1 MNVPRPLIELLG
13 ARWVTDAPVVAVVWD
28 AAGLCAGFALGDG
41 TLVLATGKWDGGPQ
55 LRPRQSGG
63 VEFVQAQEPPAP
75 LARYSVHEGTC
86 LGLAAGPAGG
96 FLRGGGGGPL
106 AHRGVGGGGA
116 GVGLPGTWLV
126 LGRASTAWERPYAIG
141 RGVHFLG
148 ASQDSLELP
157 SSATD

>member
-1 MNVPRPLIELLG
+1 MNVPPPLIELLG

-86 LGLAAGPAGG
+86 LGLAADPAGG
-96 FLRGGGGGPL
+96 FLSGGDDGRLVHLNVDGTSEVLVDSPGDRIDFVGARSGRGG
-106 AHRGVGGGGA
+106 A
-116 GVGLPGTWLV
+116 
-126 LGRASTAWERPYAIG
+126 LGNRAR
-141 RGVHFLG
+141 
-148 ASQDSLELP
+148 
-157 SSATD
+157 